1 MSVLNYDT
9 GIVKAVSRRY
19 RGEKRIIPQAA
30 PDYHR
35 AKHTEAIKLISRYL
49 SKAFVVFLMVH
60 LTAGFAESGAGRISA
75 NLENYL
81 SAGTQARRFWI
92 GCAPISVRQEIAK
105 VYAKRGYRPIWV
117 DENRLLDAGREFIK
131 AAGEAGHHGLLPDD
145 YYHGCLAEWQKR
157 LASRELGRFD
167 GRNLAAM
174 DIMLSHAF
182 FKYADH
188 LAHGKIDPL
197 SVYSSEMI
205 EYPEKN
211 KAQKIL
217 GFLGDMKT
225 PYDVRQAL
233 QALAPAGDGYK
244 AATAQAARL
253 QKRMASGAQ
262 VHLDSGEVLQKG
274 DKSPAVLQLR
284 QILAAEGDLKKV
296 EKTSLSPVFD
306 AGVKKALMRFQ
317 KRHGL
322 AADGVAGR
330 KTMAALNRPLHDR
343 MHTIRAN
350 LERRRWLPRKPAR
363 RRIVINS
370 AGFEL
375 NAWENQDR
383 VLKMRVISGTKSEM
397 TPLLTKDMAHLVINP
412 YWNVPPGI
420 LEKKVLPKIRENP
433 DYFAENHFEVLSGWQ
448 ANDTRVSP
456 EAINWSNVYIRNFPG
471 RLRQKPGPWNALGQ
485 IKFIFPNRFSIY
497 LHDTPEQHLFQ
508 RRVRAFSSGCIRVEK
523 PVELALFILKTNPL
537 WDRSRIEKIIK
548 SGKTTAVRVHDRIAV
563 HLVYRT
569 FWVSPGGVVNY
580 RKDVYELDKALEKAL
595 DSQ

>member
-1 MSVLNYDT
+1 M
-9 GIVKAVSRRY
+9 
-19 RGEKRIIPQAA
+19 
-30 PDYHR
+30 
-35 AKHTEAIKLISRYL
+35 KLISRYL
-49 SKAFVVFLMVH
+49 SKAFVVFLVVH
-60 LTAGFAESGAGRISA
+60 LAAGFAESGAGRISA

-92 GCAPISVRQEIAK
+92 GCAPISVRQEIAQ
-105 VYAKRGYRPIWV
+105 VYAERGYQPVWMN
-117 DENRLLDAGREFIK
+117 ENGLSDAGREFIK
-131 AAGEAGHHGLLPDD
+131 AAGKAGRHGLLPDD
-145 YYHGCLAEWQKR
+145 YYHGCLAEWHKR
-157 LASRELGRFD
+157 LASREPGRFIA
-167 GRNLAAM
+167 RNLAAM

-188 LAHGKIDPL
+188 LAHGKVDPL
-197 SVYSSEMI
+197 SVYSSEVI

-217 GFLGDMKT
+217 GFLGEIKT
-225 PYDVRQAL
+225 PGDVRQAL

-262 VHLDSGEVLQKG
+262 VRMAAGEVLRKD
-274 DKSPAVLQLR
+274 DKSPTVLQLR

-296 EKTSLSPVFD
+296 EKSSLSPFFD
-306 AGVKKALMRFQ
+306 AGLKKALMRFQ

-322 AADGVAGR
+322 VPDGVAGR
-330 KTMAALNRPLHDR
+330 QTIATLNRPLHDR
-343 MHTIRAN
+343 MQTIRAN

-375 NAWENQDR
+375 NAWKNQDR
-383 VLKMRVISGTKSEM
+383 VLKMRVISGTKTEM
-397 TPLLTKDMAHLVINP
+397 TPLLTKNMARLAINP
-412 YWNVPPGI
+412 YWNVPPGV
-420 LEKKVLPKIRENP
+420 LKKKVLPKIRNNP

-471 RLRQKPGPWNALGQ
+471 RLRQKPGPWNALGR

-523 PVELALFILKTNPL
+523 PVELALFILRNNPL
-537 WDRSRIEKIIK
+537 WDRKRIEETIER
-548 SGKTTAVRVHDRIAV
+548 GETTAVRVHDRIAV

-569 FWVSPGGVVNY
+569 FWVSPRGVVNY
-580 RKDVYELDKALEKAL
+580 RDDVYELDKALQKAL
-595 DSQ
+595 DAQ

>member
-1 MSVLNYDT
+1 VPNDDT
-9 GIVKAVSRRY
+9 GIGKAVSWQY
-19 RGEKRIIPQAA
+19 RWGKPVIPQAGMDCHK
-30 PDYHR
+30 PQY
-35 AKHTEAIKLISRYL
+35 TEAMKLISRYF
-49 SKAFVVFLMVH
+49 SKAFVVFLVMH
-60 LTAGFAESGAGRISA
+60 LAAGFAESGAGRISA

-92 GCAPISVRQEIAK
+92 GCAPVSVRQEIAQ
-105 VYAKRGYRPIWV
+105 VYAKRGYQPIWV
-117 DENRLLDAGREFIK
+117 DENGLLDAGSQFIK
-131 AAGEAGHHGLLPDD
+131 TVGKAGRHGLLPDD
-145 YYHGCLAEWQKR
+145 YYHGCLAEWHKR
-157 LASRELGRFD
+157 LTSRELGRFD

-174 DIMLSHAF
+174 DIMISHAF

-188 LAHGKIDPL
+188 LAHGKVDPL
-197 SVYSSEMI
+197 SVYSSEVI
-205 EYPEKN
+205 EYPEK
-211 KAQKIL
+211 KKTEKIL
-217 GFLGDMKT
+217 GFLADIKT
-225 PYDVRQAL
+225 PGDLRQAL
-233 QALAPAGDGYK
+233 QALAPSGPGYK
-244 AATAQAARL
+244 AATAEAARL

-262 VHLDSGEVLQKG
+262 VRLNSGEVLQKG
-274 DKSPAVLQLR
+274 DESPAVLQLR

-296 EKTSLSPVFD
+296 EKRSLSPVFD
-306 AGVKKALMRFQ
+306 AGLKKALRRFQ

-343 MHTIRAN
+343 MQTIRAN

-383 VLKMRVISGTKSEM
+383 VLKMRVISGTKTEM

-420 LEKKVLPKIRENP
+420 LEKKVLPKIKENP

-508 RRVRAFSSGCIRVEK
+508 RRVRTFSSGCIRVEK

-537 WDRSRIEKIIK
+537 WDRSRIEKIVE
-548 SGKTTAVRVHDRIAV
+548 SGETTAVRVHDRISV

-569 FWVSPGGVVNY
+569 FWVSPRGVVNY
-580 RKDVYELDKALEKAL
+580 REDVYELDKALEKAL